1 MSYLDV
7 QIILS
12 KSKIST
18 INGYN
23 WLYEIPATRVQR
35 FVSPGE
41 ALTLPKQAGQCAGH
55 LSRWDFPAPKAICT
69 AYLFQDVQ
77 DELKDAEGAV
87 GLCLHRPPE
96 GRAVST
102 ALGGHLCSLLGM
114 SGPSGFSS
122 LGEISTSNSIGESL
136 RENV

>member
-23 WLYEIPATRVQR
+23 WLYEIPATKVPTICFSRRTIDSAKAGRQR
-35 FVSPGE
+35 
-41 ALTLPKQAGQCAGH
+41 AGH

-77 DELKDAEGAV
+77 DELKNAEGAV

-122 LGEISTSNSIGESL
+122 LGEISTINSIGKSL